1 MRNKS
6 IYPGSIKIC
15 ASEFNKL
22 LESIFFDLLVVETL
36 SLQNV
41 VEVLEEVVVSR
52 REVRWVWQMRQNLV
66 AQFIQLLKD
75 WLCSMLLGIV
85 MEKNWD
91 LSVD

>member
-52 REVRWVWQMRQNLV
+52 REVR
-66 AQFIQLLKD
+66 
-75 WLCSMLLGIV
+75 
-85 MEKNWD
+85 
-91 LSVD
+91 

>member
-1 MRNKS
+1 MSLLIKIRAIIINTFLPMRNKS

-52 REVRWVWQMRQNLV
+52 REVR
-66 AQFIQLLKD
+66 
-75 WLCSMLLGIV
+75 
-85 MEKNWD
+85 
-91 LSVD
+91 